1 MQAVQ
6 AGRGLE
12 MVVSVFGGNRECVT
26 TRYMDFQA
34 A

>member
-6 AGRGLE
+6 GRLE
-12 MVVSVFGGNRECVT
+12 VVVSVLGGNQECVT